1 MEKTEQKD
9 RKKAFWRLAD
19 KTATCIF
26 PDGRTDNY
34 DISKFSPETLKALTY
49 YGVKQWLS
57 DQVASEKSVADK
69 IAGMWIAYDDA
80 VTSGLVVTETG
91 KVQVVGR
98 VRANATGPRTQDSLI
113 LPALSTY
120 TAEELAGLKVGIKLG
135 LVKVSDE
142 LKAKI
147 DAMETPTP
155 AKNEKGK
162 K

>member
-9 RKKAFWRLAD
+9 RKKASWRIAKD
-19 KTATCIF
+19 IATCVF
-26 PDGRTDNY
+26 PDGRTENFDV
-34 DISKFSPETLKALTY
+34 SKIDQTVLVY
-49 YGVKQWLS
+49 YGAKQWLS
-57 DQVASEKSVADK
+57 DQVASEKSVGDK
-69 IAGMWIAYDDA
+69 IAGMRAAYDEA
-80 VTSGLVVTETG
+80 VKAGLVITETG
-91 KVQVVGR
+91 KVQIVGK
-98 VRANATGPRTQDSLI
+98 VRANATGPRTQDNLI

-147 DAMETPTP
+147 DAMETPAP